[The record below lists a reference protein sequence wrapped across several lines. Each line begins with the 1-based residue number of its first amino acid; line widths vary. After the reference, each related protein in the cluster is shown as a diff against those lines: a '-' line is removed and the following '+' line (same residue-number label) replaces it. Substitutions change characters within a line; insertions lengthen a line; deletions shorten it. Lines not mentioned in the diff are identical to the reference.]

1 MQVIAV
7 PVKSLERTK
16 TRLAPVLSPL
26 ERAVLT
32 LAMLEDVLDA
42 CLAQETWEVWVVS
55 PDDAVGEMAARRGAV
70 VVDEQ
75 GGSLL
80 SAVREVEAKVTGA
93 TGRLAVLLGDL
104 PLLSAEDLTAG
115 LAVDAPVVA
124 APAFSDGGTNL
135 LVRRPATVIPARFGR
150 TSFAKHRWA
159 ARRARVECREV
170 RSDGLAFDLDRPA
183 DLARMLVSG
192 RPGRTLSTCLEF
204 GLPERL
210 ASGERRTNEGA

>member
-104 PLLSAEDLTAG
+104 PL
-115 LAVDAPVVA
+115 
-124 APAFSDGGTNL
+124 
-135 LVRRPATVIPARFGR
+135 
-150 TSFAKHRWA
+150 
-159 ARRARVECREV
+159 
-170 RSDGLAFDLDRPA
+170 
-183 DLARMLVSG
+183 
-192 RPGRTLSTCLEF
+192 
-204 GLPERL
+204 
-210 ASGERRTNEGA
+210 

>member
-1 MQVIAV
+1 VQVIAV

-104 PLLSAEDLTAG
+104 PLLRAEDLAAALGVDVNASPPPSNNFAG
-115 LAVDAPVVA
+115 LID
-124 APAFSDGGTNL
+124 
-135 LVRRPATVIPARFGR
+135 ATVQVSLYGWDDQVRGLLSVPPA
-150 TSFAKHRWA
+150 
-159 ARRARVECREV
+159 
-170 RSDGLAFDLDRPA
+170 L
-183 DLARMLVSG
+183 
-192 RPGRTLSTCLEF
+192 
-204 GLPERL
+204 
-210 ASGERRTNEGA
+210 